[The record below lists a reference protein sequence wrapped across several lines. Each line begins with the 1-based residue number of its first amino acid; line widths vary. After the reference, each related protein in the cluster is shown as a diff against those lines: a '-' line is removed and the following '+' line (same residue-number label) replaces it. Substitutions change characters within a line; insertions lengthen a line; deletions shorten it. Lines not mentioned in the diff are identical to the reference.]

1 MPRSPPTTPGGTD
14 DNPSAGHASCTRQF
28 ALVLDED
35 NDQYA
40 DFVECCQPSDPVV
53 WWGTETAERALLH
66 RTRRR
71 PARHRHALNAA
82 AALERWERVYPV
94 KLVWL

>member
-1 MPRSPPTTPGGTD
+1 MTTAVLAMPAAP
-14 DNPSAGHASCTRQF
+14 RQF

-53 WWGTETAERALLH
+53 WWGPETTERALLH
-66 RTRRR
+66 RTRGDGRLDT
-71 PARHRHALNAA
+71 ATHLNAA